1 MKQNRNAFNS
11 DLLID
16 FIVYGIS
23 FFILIITLYPFL
35 YVLSMS
41 VSIPAAV
48 NSGKVFLFPV
58 GFDLGAYKIMF
69 SNKTIWLMYLNSIW
83 VVVFGTIIN
92 LFTTLS
98 CAYVLSRKEFSLKRI
113 VNIFITVT
121 MFFSGGLI
129 PFYIQVQSLGLINSR
144 WALVLPVAA
153 NAWYIIIARTY
164 FMTLPDSI
172 EESARIDGCN
182 NFKILLSIILPISM
196 PIIAVIV
203 LYSAVYHWNAYFNAM
218 LFVTNPK
225 KQPIQLYLARVI
237 ISNQMSAIM
246 QGMADNKE
254 KESYIQHLKYAIII
268 ITILPIMC
276 VYPFLQKYFV
286 KGLLLGSVKG

>member
-1 MKQNRNAFNS
+1 
-11 DLLID
+11 
-16 FIVYGIS
+16 
-23 FFILIITLYPFL
+23 
-35 YVLSMS
+35 
-41 VSIPAAV
+41 
-48 NSGKVFLFPV
+48 
-58 GFDLGAYKIMF
+58 
-69 SNKTIWLMYLNSIW
+69 
-83 VVVFGTIIN
+83 
-92 LFTTLS
+92 
-98 CAYVLSRKEFSLKRI
+98 
-113 VNIFITVT
+113 
-121 MFFSGGLI
+121 
-129 PFYIQVQSLGLINSR
+129 
-144 WALVLPVAA
+144 VLPVAA